1 MSPSLRD
8 LPEFAAASVPAVAR
22 EQMREVDRLMI
33 EEYGIQL
40 LQMMENAGLNLADAV
55 RRVLGTLEG
64 QRVVVLA
71 GAGNNGGGGLTAA
84 RRLSAWGAN
93 VHIALAAA
101 AEDLVDAPALQL
113 GILRQMGIPIARFDG
128 RLPQHD
134 VLIDAVI
141 GYSLRGAPHGLAA
154 ELITAANGTSAP
166 VISLDTPSGLDV
178 DSGKAPGEAVRAT
191 ATVTLAL
198 PKVGLLQSEAR
209 PYVGELYLADIA
221 VPPSLYGRLGLALPP
236 LFAEGPLV
244 RLNMAS

>member
-8 LPEFAAASVPAVAR
+8 LPEFPAASVPPVTR

-55 RRVLGTLEG
+55 RRALGTLEG

-93 VHIALAAA
+93 VHVVLAAA

-113 GILRQMGIPIARFDG
+113 GILQQMGIPIARFDG

-134 VLIDAVI
+134 ILIDAVI
-141 GYSLRGAPHGLAA
+141 GYSLRGAPRGLAA
-154 ELITAANGTSAP
+154 KLIAAANGTSVP

-191 ATVTLAL
+191 VTVTLAL

-209 PYVGELYLADIA
+209 PYVGELYVADIA
-221 VPPSLYGRLGLALPP
+221 VPPSLYSRLGLAPP
-236 LFAEGPLV
+236 VLFAEGPLV
-244 RLNMAS
+244 RIRMAS